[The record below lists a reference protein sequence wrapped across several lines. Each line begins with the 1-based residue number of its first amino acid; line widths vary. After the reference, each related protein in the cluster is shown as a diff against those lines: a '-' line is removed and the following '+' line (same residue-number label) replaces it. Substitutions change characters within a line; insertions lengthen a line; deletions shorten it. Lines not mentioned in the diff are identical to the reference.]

1 METTLFSLINV
12 ETPVIVAEDG
22 SDTITELA
30 ILDDAKLRLIGG
42 GTAMVVQF

>member
-22 SDTITELA
+22 ADTITDLV
-30 ILDDAKLRLIGG
+30 ILDDAKLRLVGG
-42 GTAMVVQF
+42 GHVSVLQC